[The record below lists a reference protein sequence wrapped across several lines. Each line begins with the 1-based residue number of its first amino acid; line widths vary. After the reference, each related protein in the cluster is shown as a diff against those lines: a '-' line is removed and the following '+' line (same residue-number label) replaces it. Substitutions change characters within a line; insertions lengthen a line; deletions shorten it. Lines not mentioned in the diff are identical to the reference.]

1 MWVTNSETEQ
11 NFKHVVMIA
20 TRIETVQDRYQHL
33 SGDQVLPRSKFGTDP
48 TLDNI
53 PQKNKK

>member
-1 MWVTNSETEQ
+1 
-11 NFKHVVMIA
+11 MIA
-20 TRIETVQDRYQHL
+20 TRVETVQDRYQHL